1 MIMATTVNIHEAK
14 TNLSK
19 LLVRVA
25 NGEEI
30 IISKSGKPIA
40 KLVSISNKLKRRS
53 PGSAKG
59 KIFIEKD
66 FDSPLPEEILKAF
79 EE

>member
-1 MIMATTVNIHEAK
+1 MATTVNVHEAK

-40 KLVSISNKLKRRS
+40 KLVSISTKLKKRS
-53 PGSAKG
+53 PGSAQG
-59 KIFIEKD
+59 KIIIEKD
-66 FDSPLPEEILKAF
+66 FDSPLPEEMLKAF